1 MSQMLQ
7 LDALVTM
14 LACLTT
20 TQTNV
25 TDQALPPDDA
35 TSSNCPLATISNLN
49 TKIHSLSEDL
59 ARAWEKMGI
68 LQEQL
73 VDLRRWGIPN
83 TAASAAPLDK
93 TFSTRIL
100 DVQPQMQVDTPQ
112 NCLKQKH
119 GVARIR
125 LQANIEPFFVYCDQK
140 TRGGGWTV
148 VANRF
153 DGTENFK
160 RNWSDYKIGFGSIAT
175 EFFIGLEK
183 LHQITSSEDNELLVI
198 LENRKQ
204 EQRYALYDHFSIGS
218 ESEQYSLNV
227 LGEYQGDAS
236 DALRQHL
243 GKKFSTQDRD
253 NDESGAN
260 CAAEQSAAFWY
271 SNVCTLSNPFG
282 VYQPQ
287 LTRDVDGYQGILWH
301 GFLDGPK
308 GSLKKL
314 RILVRPRSSSG

>member
-25 TDQALPPDDA
+25 TDHALPPDDA
-35 TSSNCPLATISNLN
+35 
-49 TKIHSLSEDL
+49 
-59 ARAWEKMGI
+59 
-68 LQEQL
+68 
-73 VDLRRWGIPN
+73 
-83 TAASAAPLDK
+83 
-93 TFSTRIL
+93 
-100 DVQPQMQVDTPQ
+100 
-112 NCLKQKH
+112 
-119 GVARIR
+119 
-125 LQANIEPFFVYCDQK
+125 
-140 TRGGGWTV
+140 
-148 VANRF
+148 
-153 DGTENFK
+153 
-160 RNWSDYKIGFGSIAT
+160 
-175 EFFIGLEK
+175 
-183 LHQITSSEDNELLVI
+183 I